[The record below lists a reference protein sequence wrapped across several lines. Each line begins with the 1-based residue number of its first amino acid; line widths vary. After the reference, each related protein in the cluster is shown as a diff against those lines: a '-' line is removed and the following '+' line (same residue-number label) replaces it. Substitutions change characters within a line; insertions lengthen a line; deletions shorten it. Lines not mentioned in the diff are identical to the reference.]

1 MHDSQT
7 KFQINNATQWN
18 KAAIYLIWIVKW
30 ACKLQDEWFPNFVK
44 IDTVVQTMLVLNLLV
59 CFCFVVF
66 LLCSLLLFFRFLSF
80 FLSFCFFLICIYK
93 RREIPLFEIFIL
105 KKCNIFLFPVTNV
118 VNWPY
123 LITDLWK
130 CRTFSQ
136 TV

>member
-7 KFQINNATQWN
+7 TFQINNATQWN

-44 IDTVVQTMLVLNLLV
+44 IDTVVQTMLVLNVLF

-66 LLCSLLLFFRFLSF
+66 LFCSLLLFFFRFLSF
-80 FLSFCFFLICIYK
+80 FF
-93 RREIPLFEIFIL
+93 
-105 KKCNIFLFPVTNV
+105 NFLFLSYLYLQKTWNTVIRNIHFEKNV
-118 VNWPY
+118 ISFFFQLVNWPY

-130 CRTFSQ
+130 CRKFSQ